1 MGAWQRLGAVP
12 VQDGVYEMQRGSVRV
27 VLLLTEE
34 LVATLEEGALAQLE
48 RALTLPGL
56 ERVVVTPDVHT
67 GYAVPIGFTAV
78 SASHLYPDTVGPD
91 PACSVS
97 LSGFEAPALDAF
109 DKPRRRGLLDD
120 LEAHIGVSWRR
131 RSRRRRRGPSGA
143 RLAFE
148 ELLAV
153 VWGERRAPGTW
164 VAGTP
169 TLAQRYPADELE
181 RLSAFLREV
190 ATPSTLGQIGT
201 IGGGNHFLE
210 VQRGQRGDHY
220 VMAHFGSRGLG
231 GKGSEVLFERL
242 REDQRRR
249 TGADGAETLLW
260 VEAESPLGRLYDMFQ
275 QAMLEYA
282 SYHHVAVQRAACEVL
297 AAHLTLGRAPRFLG
311 HIPHNFIERR
321 RGRFWQRKGATPAYG
336 DTTIPLLIP
345 GSMSTASYVLR
356 PGPNA
361 DRFGASVPHGAGR
374 KLSRRGALEA
384 LDQAAMDAAFD
395 ASGVMGN
402 FRHVPLDESSGA
414 YKDVDEVI
422 RAVTVSGVAEVVDR
436 LSPVLVLKGV

>member
-1 MGAWQRLGAVP
+1 MTGALQRLCAVP
-12 VQDGVYEMQRGSVRV
+12 VQEGVYQAQRGAVRL
-27 VLLLTEE
+27 VLLLTEA
-34 LVATLEEGALAQLE
+34 LVATLEEGAVAQLE
-48 RALTLPGL
+48 RALELPGL
-56 ERVVVTPDVHT
+56 ESVVITPDVHT

-97 LSGFEAPALDAF
+97 LSGFEAPVLDTL
-109 DKPRRRGLLDD
+109 DKPGRRAILDD
-120 LEAHIGVSWRR
+120 LEAHIGVSRRGRGRR
-131 RSRRRRRGPSGA
+131 RAPRST
-143 RLAFE
+143 RLKFE

-153 VWGERRAPGTW
+153 VWGERRTAGTW
-164 VAGTP
+164 VTGAP
-169 TLAQRYPADELE
+169 TLPQRYPEEELD
-181 RLSAFLREV
+181 RLTTLLREV

-210 VQRGQRGDHY
+210 VQRGQRGRYY

-231 GKGSEVLFERL
+231 GRGSEMLLQRL
-242 REDQRRR
+242 RKSQYER
-249 TGADGAETLLW
+249 TGVDAAQELLW
-260 VEAESPLGRLYDMFQ
+260 VESEAPLGRLYDMFQ

-297 AAHLTLGRAPRFLG
+297 SAHLGPGCAPRLLG

-321 RGRFWQRKGATPAYG
+321 QGRYWQRKGATPAYG
-336 DTTIPLLIP
+336 DTTVPLLIP

-374 KLSRRGALEA
+374 RLRRRDAIAA
-384 LDQAAMDAAFD
+384 LDQAAMDAAFE
-395 ASGVMGN
+395 AGGVMGN

-422 RAVTVSGVAEVVDR
+422 RAVTVSGVAEVVER
-436 LSPVLVLKGV
+436 LTPVLVLKGA